1 MYSDLARTVLLG
13 DEERLDDEIRKII
26 EKHPRADREEIA
38 ERMIARTMAR
48 CAAIGAVASIP
59 AGILAGLP
67 AAADISYQ
75 VLALHRLALGIA
87 RARRHE
93 TTPVERA
100 AIAVGALAL
109 AGAARAFREGM
120 LKGAHASLRRRA
132 PRLVPLAGALA
143 GAVSGALAVWLTG
156 RIAREAFGRRR

>member
-13 DEERLDDEIRKII
+13 DEERLDAEIRKII
-26 EKHPRADREEIA
+26 EKHPGAGREEIA
-38 ERMIARTMAR
+38 ERLIARTMTR

-59 AGILAGLP
+59 AGFLAGLP

-93 TTPVERA
+93 TTPIERA

-109 AGAARAFREGM
+109 AGAARVFREGM
-120 LKGAHASLRRRA
+120 LTGAHAAFRRRA
-132 PRLVPLAGALA
+132 PRLVPLASALA
-143 GAVSGALAVWLTG
+143 GAASGALAAWLAG